1 LTVTMLNDY
10 QTLRRLLTAEQR
22 RRAAYYKYRP
32 TERAGAM
39 AEIADALAALERLR
53 AASEWKGVAK
63 FWQEKFD

>member
-1 LTVTMLNDY
+1 MHNED

-39 AEIADALAALERLR
+39 SEIADALAALERLR
-53 AASEWKGVAK
+53 VASEWKGVGRW
-63 FWQEKFD
+63 WQEKFDE